1 MTQELVPFFSSFYCI
16 LFCVL
21 MGRVCVRLC
30 ACVFTRVCV
39 CSRELLLIWPP
50 AVKRAWVRERET
62 EREQVRGGSIL
73 SAFYGITHYNFNA
86 NFSPLSGRAGVC
98 VVCVRLFT
106 FELIKFLCVM
116 YVNVRACACVCV
128 CVRTTSIDSRP
139 WLQDCRLAQI
149 AH

>member
-1 MTQELVPFFSSFYCI
+1 M
-16 LFCVL
+16 
-21 MGRVCVRLC
+21 R
-30 ACVFTRVCV
+30 ACSRVCV
-39 CSRELLLIWPP
+39 CVFERVVINMAARCQKSMG
-50 AVKRAWVRERET
+50 ERET

-98 VVCVRLFT
+98 VCVVCVRLFT

-128 CVRTTSIDSRP
+128 RTTSIDSRP